1 MMPRPSSA
9 PTKIY
14 TDPAGCSIRGH
25 RMSRYLSPLVVGP
38 DGLKPDPIRSFV
50 RRANALEKETGRRI
64 IRLNIGEPDL
74 PPARV
79 LEAYKEGLN
88 SPEVVQSSNYPP
100 AEGLAALR
108 EAISR
113 MEAES
118 FGVKV
123 PDSRIY
129 VTLGACGALKFIFKV
144 LGARDGGNNDL
155 MALAPGW
162 GVISNFAWEYQIRAN
177 FAQLITPDG
186 RFKEDAAQEMVGG
199 RTVALY
205 VNSPNNPTG
214 SILSRQAVRSILDFA
229 RDNDIWV
236 ISDEAYQH
244 LVHGSLKEHV
254 SFARYAEYADRVF
267 KCISFSKI
275 LKPNIRLGALL
286 IPDALPQEV
295 RDSFFTALRNE
306 GAGVSAESQSGALE
320 VLRTDPKLSYMAE
333 VNARYRK
340 KVSAAK
346 PILEESGCAFESY
359 NDPRASFYLFP
370 RTPVKDS
377 QALTESLL
385 ESGVSVVPGTSFH
398 LDSHIRIAIGNNMSV
413 QDVEEGARR
422 IGSTLS
428 KAP

>member
-1 MMPRPSSA
+1 MA
-9 PTKIY
+9 
-14 TDPAGCSIRGH
+14 
-25 RMSRYLSPLVVGP
+25 RYLSPLVIGP

-79 LEAYKEGLN
+79 LDAYRKGLN
-88 SPEVVQSSNYPP
+88 SREAVESSNYPP
-100 AEGLAALR
+100 AEGLPALR
-108 EAISR
+108 EAISD

-118 FGVKV
+118 FGVEV
-123 PDSRIY
+123 PDSRVY

-144 LGARDGGNNDL
+144 LGARGAGTNDL

-162 GVISNFAWEYQIRAN
+162 GVISNFAWEYQIQAN
-177 FAQLITPDG
+177 FAPLITPDG
-186 RFKEDAAQEMVGG
+186 RFREDAAQEMVGD

-214 SILSRQAVRSILDFA
+214 SILSRQAVKAILNFA

-236 ISDEAYQH
+236 ITDEAYQH

-254 SFARYAEYADRVF
+254 SFARYSDHADRVF

-275 LKPNIRLGALL
+275 LKPNIRLGGLL
-286 IPDALPQEV
+286 IPDGLSQEV

-306 GAGVSAESQSGALE
+306 GAGVSAESQCGALE
-320 VLRTDPKLSYMAE
+320 VLRADPKLSYMAE
-333 VNARYRK
+333 VNARYRD
-340 KVSAAK
+340 KVAAAK
-346 PILEESGCAFESY
+346 PILKESGCVFESY

-370 RTPVKDS
+370 RTPIADS
-377 QALTESLL
+377 RGLTESLL
-385 ESGVSVVPGTSFH
+385 QSGVSVVPGTSFY

-422 IGSTLS
+422 IASTLS
-428 KAP
+428 RAP